1 MIICGDFGIWDD
13 SKRERYNLNWLESR
27 SFTTLFVAG
36 NHDNYDILDSLP
48 VSDWHGGKVNYL
60 RPSVIHLMRGQCYD
74 IDGYTFWAFDGASS
88 RDIEDGI
95 LEPDDPEFKAKKR
108 EMDERYARYRINHR
122 TWWERELPSEEEM
135 RTGWDTLVRRSHCV
149 DYIVTHAPS
158 TAMLKCMDFD
168 SRYKSDY
175 LTDYLDEIQR
185 ETIYKHWYFGHMHAN
200 RMLDEYHATCLYEQ
214 IERIV

>member
-1 MIICGDFGIWDD
+1 MIYITGDTHTEWMKRLHMESFPEQKEMTKEDYVIICGDFGIWDD

-149 DYIVTHAPS
+149 DYMI
-158 TAMLKCMDFD
+158 
-168 SRYKSDY
+168 
-175 LTDYLDEIQR
+175 I
-185 ETIYKHWYFGHMHAN
+185 
-200 RMLDEYHATCLYEQ
+200 
-214 IERIV
+214 